1 MISRGA
7 YPVRKAGIKGW
18 MKDLRIEDAEIENT
32 DPPWFRLRAV
42 AVHLYTASGA
52 VLALLILIAA
62 YEGDAVR
69 ALWLML
75 ASLLIDSTDGLL
87 ARRLRVSEALPFFDG
102 ALLDNIVDY
111 MTYVFA
117 PMVLLWSG
125 GYLPEGTFGVML
137 AALPLVASS
146 YQFCRVDAKT
156 DDHFFLGFPSYFN
169 VVAFYAIVF
178 EPGEGTLASV
188 LVVCSVLVFVPIRYV
203 YPTRT
208 VALRRL
214 TLFLSGLWLMSYA
227 AILVQMPEEVEPLF
241 LGFSVLYLFYYFGLS
256 FYLSAKMLEEHQEQG
271 VAESRDGRLRR
282 GIRVRNRPKTFKHG
296 PNASL
301 SDDSSLRR

>member
-1 MISRGA
+1 MEDIS
-7 YPVRKAGIKGW
+7 V
-18 MKDLRIEDAEIENT
+18 EDAEIENVN
-32 DPPWFRLRAV
+32 PPWFRMRAV

-52 VLALLILIAA
+52 VLALLILVAA
-62 YEGDAVR
+62 FQGDAVR

-75 ASLLIDSTDGLL
+75 ASLIIDSTDGLL

-102 ALLDNIVDY
+102 AMLDNIVDY

-125 GYLPEGTFGVML
+125 GYLPGGTPGVVF
-137 AALPLVASS
+137 AALPLLASS

-178 EPGEGTLASV
+178 EPAAGTLATV
-188 LVVCSVLVFVPIRYV
+188 LVVCSLLVFIPIRYV

-208 VALRRL
+208 IAFRRL
-214 TLFLSGLWLMSYA
+214 SLALTALWLVSYA
-227 AILVQMPEEVEPLF
+227 AILLQMPEPDPML
-241 LGFSVLYLFYYFGLS
+241 LTFSILYLFYYFGLS
-256 FYLSAKMLEEHQEQG
+256 LYLSTKMFEERRTQETE
-271 VAESRDGRLRR
+271 A
-282 GIRVRNRPKTFKHG
+282 
-296 PNASL
+296 
-301 SDDSSLRR
+301 

>member
-1 MISRGA
+1 ME
-7 YPVRKAGIKGW
+7 
-18 MKDLRIEDAEIENT
+18 DLGTEEPLKEAF
-32 DPPWFRLRAV
+32 PPWFRTKAV
-42 AVHLYTASGA
+42 TVHLYTASGT

-62 YEGDAVR
+62 FQGEAVK

-75 ASLLIDSTDGLL
+75 ASLIIDSTDGLL

-125 GYLPEGTFGVML
+125 GYLPEGTPGIVF
-137 AALPLVASS
+137 AALPLLASS

-156 DDHFFLGFPSYFN
+156 DDHFFFGFPSYFN

-178 EPGEGTLASV
+178 KPGPGALAAV
-188 LVVCSVLVFVPIRYV
+188 LVVCSLLVFVPIRYV

-208 VALRRL
+208 NAFRRL
-214 TLFLSGLWLMSYA
+214 SLTLTTLWLVSYA
-227 AILVQMPEEVEPLF
+227 VILVGMPEPDLMI
-241 LGFSVLYLFYYFGLS
+241 LGFSIFYLCYYFGLS
-256 FYLSAKMLEEHQEQG
+256 LYLSAKMLEARRAEQ
-271 VAESRDGRLRR
+271 
-282 GIRVRNRPKTFKHG
+282 PK
-296 PNASL
+296 A
-301 SDDSSLRR
+301 

>member
-1 MISRGA
+1 ME
-7 YPVRKAGIKGW
+7 
-18 MKDLRIEDAEIENT
+18 DLRIEDAEIENT

-52 VLALLILIAA
+52 VLALLILVAA
-62 YEGDAVR
+62 FQNEAVR

-75 ASLLIDSTDGLL
+75 ASLLVDSTDGLL
-87 ARRLRVSEALPFFDG
+87 ARRFRVNEALPFFDG

-125 GYLPEGTFGVML
+125 GYLPAGTSGVVF
-137 AALPLVASS
+137 AALPLLASS

-178 EPGEGTLASV
+178 EPGAGALAAV
-188 LVVCSVLVFVPIRYV
+188 LVVCSLLVFVPIRYV

-208 VALRRL
+208 IAFRGLSLAL
-214 TLFLSGLWLMSYA
+214 TALWLVSYA
-227 AILVQMPEEVEPLF
+227 AILLQMPEPDPLL
-241 LGFSVLYLFYYFGLS
+241 LGFSILYLFYYFGLS
-256 FYLSAKMLEEHQEQG
+256 LYLTGKMPETKRAEQ
-271 VAESRDGRLRR
+271 
-282 GIRVRNRPKTFKHG
+282 
-296 PNASL
+296 PNA
-301 SDDSSLRR
+301 

>member
-1 MISRGA
+1 M
-7 YPVRKAGIKGW
+7 
-18 MKDLRIEDAEIENT
+18 EDVSVEETGLENA

-52 VLALLILIAA
+52 VLALLILVAA
-62 YEGDAVR
+62 FQGEAVK
-69 ALWLML
+69 ALGLMP
-75 ASLLIDSTDGLL
+75 ASLVIDSTDGLL

-102 ALLDNIVDY
+102 AMLDNIVDY

-125 GYLPEGTFGVML
+125 DYLPEGNAGIFF
-137 AALPLVASS
+137 AALPLLASS

-178 EPGEGTLASV
+178 EPGAGTLAAV
-188 LVVCSVLVFVPIRYV
+188 LVACSLLVFVPIRYV

-208 VALRRL
+208 LAFRRL
-214 TLFLSGLWLMSYA
+214 SLALTALWLMSYA
-227 AILVQMPEEVEPLF
+227 AILLQMPEPDPL
-241 LGFSVLYLFYYFGLS
+241 LLTFSILYLFYYFGLS
-256 FYLSAKMLEEHQEQG
+256 LYLSGKLLEARREQE
-271 VAESRDGRLRR
+271 ATE
-282 GIRVRNRPKTFKHG
+282 
-296 PNASL
+296 
-301 SDDSSLRR
+301 

>member
-1 MISRGA
+1 ME
-7 YPVRKAGIKGW
+7 
-18 MKDLRIEDAEIENT
+18 DLRIEDAEIENT

-52 VLALLILIAA
+52 VLALLILVAA
-62 YEGDAVR
+62 FQNEAVR

-87 ARRLRVSEALPFFDG
+87 ARRFRVNEALPFFDG

-117 PMVLLWSG
+117 PIVLLWSG
-125 GYLPEGTFGVML
+125 GYLPAGTPGVIF
-137 AALPLVASS
+137 AALPLLASS

-156 DDHFFLGFPSYFN
+156 EDHFFLGFPSYFN

-178 EPGEGTLASV
+178 EPGEGALAAV
-188 LVVCSVLVFVPIRYV
+188 LVVCLLLVFVPIRYV

-208 VALRRL
+208 LAFRKLSL
-214 TLFLSGLWLMSYA
+214 TLTTLWLISYA
-227 AILVQMPEEVEPLF
+227 AILLQMPEPDPLL
-241 LGFSVLYLFYYFGLS
+241 LGFSILYLFYYFGLS
-256 FYLSAKMLEEHQEQG
+256 LYLTGKMLE
-271 VAESRDGRLRR
+271 AR
-282 GIRVRNRPKTFKHG
+282 GAHETTE
-296 PNASL
+296 
-301 SDDSSLRR
+301 

>member
-1 MISRGA
+1 MESPRAAIIVLHAKRG
-7 YPVRKAGIKGW
+7 VTEGR
-18 MKDLRIEDAEIENT
+18 MEDLRIEDAEIENT

-42 AVHLYTASGA
+42 AVHLYTASGV
-52 VLALLILIAA
+52 VLALLILVAA
-62 YEGDAVR
+62 FGGDAVR

-117 PMVLLWSG
+117 PIVLLWSG
-125 GYLPEGTFGVML
+125 GYLPAGTSGVVF
-137 AALPLVASS
+137 AALPLLASS

-156 DDHFFLGFPSYFN
+156 DDHYFLGFPSYFN

-178 EPGEGTLASV
+178 EPGAGTLAAV
-188 LVVCSVLVFVPIRYV
+188 LVVCSLLVFVPIRYV

-208 VALRRL
+208 IAFHKLSL
-214 TLFLSGLWLMSYA
+214 TLTAPWLVSYA
-227 AILVQMPEEVEPLF
+227 AILLQMPEPDPL
-241 LGFSVLYLFYYFGLS
+241 LLTFSILYLFYYFGLS
-256 FYLSAKMLEEHQEQG
+256 LYLSSKMLEERRAQETE
-271 VAESRDGRLRR
+271 A
-282 GIRVRNRPKTFKHG
+282 
-296 PNASL
+296 
-301 SDDSSLRR
+301 